1 MDKTNEEL
9 RATIAELN
17 AALEQLEA
25 RCWRLKA
32 DYIEMQR
39 AWENM
44 RHDLE
49 SLNLHR
55 GNDA

>member
-1 MDKTNEEL
+1 MNDTREQLLEK
-9 RATIAELN
+9 IAELN

>member
-49 SLNLHR
+49 ALNLHR

>member
-49 SLNLHR
+49 ALNFHR